1 MDNVNKLG
9 GIAKGL
15 LACVGS
21 GYKEVMEE
29 KCLECNENATYIR
42 HTQFAGDHPY
52 CEHHAK
58 KEDDFGENDSYT
70 YWTRVKETK

>member
-21 GYKEVMEE
+21 GYKEVMKE
-29 KCLECNENATYIR
+29 KCLECNEDATYIR
-42 HTQFAGDHPY
+42 NTQFAGDHPY
-52 CEHHAK
+52 CSKHAWLE
-58 KEDDFGENDSYT
+58 EDFAIDDSYT